1 MSPLCLLLVAAGG
14 AALLLFL
21 VIPLR
26 LHGEGHAPLVD
37 GVMETILGG
46 LGFLVVLVLSFFL

>member
-1 MSPLCLLLVAAGG
+1 MSPLYLLFVAAGG
-14 AALLLFL
+14 VALLLFL
-21 VIPLR
+21 VIALR

-37 GVMETILGG
+37 GHGDHPRR